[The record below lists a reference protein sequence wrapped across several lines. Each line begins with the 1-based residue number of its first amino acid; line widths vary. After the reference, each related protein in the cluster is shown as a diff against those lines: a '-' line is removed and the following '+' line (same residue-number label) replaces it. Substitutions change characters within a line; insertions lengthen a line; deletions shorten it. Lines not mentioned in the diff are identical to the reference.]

1 MKVCENT
8 HTLSDLFRKEWE
20 LYIEDFPTSGAVYK
34 VNMVKRSDS
43 FSNNPKVG
51 EIRLVADVEPPYC
64 VFLNRK
70 FKDGWDIIPISPF
83 HNPATSCEA
92 LIGRHVYQVWN
103 RQKVNQIRI
112 VRSWLV
118 ESVSADERAEI
129 NAVLNFVEK
138 DKELPCYLKP
148 AMGAPVRCS
157 DDPRLRYLSDFSMEL
172 SALKFNDKRV
182 VLRSQRRRCDSCI
195 SSVFPT
201 RINPSWYRPMVDE
214 HEWAAAAAVGTGV
227 RSLALFMLSQPR
239 TKSAFKDQAFECVL
253 QSEPMSLLPGD
264 DERDPLVYTWERPTP
279 ESWRRGKLQV
289 AAYVDKTGALFGRG
303 TIDVAKKRIVIND
316 FNGIVLKTALE
327 KVSDIV
333 LVVTPA
339 EETCK

>member
-20 LYIEDFPTSGAVYK
+20 LYVEDFPMAGAVHK
-34 VNMVKRSDS
+34 VNMAKRSDL
-43 FSNNPKVG
+43 FSDNPKVG

-70 FKDGWDIIPISPF
+70 LKNGWDVIPISPF

-92 LIGRHVYQVWN
+92 LIGRHVFQAWN

-112 VRSWLV
+112 ARSWLV
-118 ESVSADERAEI
+118 ESVSVDERAEI
-129 NAVLNFVEK
+129 QAVLDFVEK
-138 DKELPCYLKP
+138 DKELPHYLKS

-157 DDPRLRYLSDFSMEL
+157 DDPRLRYLSDFSTEL
-172 SALKFNDKRV
+172 SELEFNDKGDVTRTK
-182 VLRSQRRRCDSCI
+182 I
-195 SSVFPT
+195 EFPS
-201 RINPSWYRPMVDE
+201 RINPGWYRPMVEE
-214 HEWAAAAAVGTGV
+214 HEWAAAAAVGTGF
-227 RSLALFMLSQPR
+227 RSLALFMSAQPR
-239 TKSAFKDQAFECVL
+239 TMAAFKDQAFECVL

-279 ESWRRGKLQV
+279 ESWKRGKLQV

-303 TIDVAKKRIVIND
+303 TIDVTKKRIVIND
-316 FNGIVLKTALE
+316 FKGIALKTALE
-327 KVSDIV
+327 KVSDVV

-339 EETCK
+339 EESRK